1 SSSSQTIST
10 MRSNE
15 PAVITTY
22 SHSDIAA
29 SASAA
34 ASTSPSTLT
43 PTIAWRRK
51 PTVSGSVT
59 ATICITPWSSS
70 FCTRWRTAASDRPTA
85 LPMAAYGRRPSSW
98 SCSMMARE
106 TASSCGP
113 PPFLDSLESLGSALR
128 LATRS
133 LCTTSRQ
140 FRKARSMKF
149 VVTDP
154 RSCGFR
160 RCGVARGV
168 ENVRVRTRVG
178 VSEVGHLTAGHLG
191 HQPGAPG
198 GLAVST
204 ELRRLRNYIGGEFR
218 DAADG
223 RTTQVV
229 NPATGEAYATA
240 PLSGQADVD
249 AAMAAAAEAFP
260 GWRDTTP
267 AERQKALLKIADL
280 FEERAEELIAAEV
293 ENTGKPIGLTRTEE
307 IPPMVDQIRF
317 FAGAARMLE
326 GKGAGE
332 YMEGLTSFVRREPVG
347 VCAQVAPWNYPMMM
361 AVWKFAP
368 AIAAGNTVVLKPSD
382 TTPASTVL
390 LAEILGSVL
399 PKGVFNVVCGDRDTG
414 RLMVEHPTPA
424 MASITGSVRAGMS
437 VAESASKDLK
447 RVHLE
452 LGGKAPVVVFED
464 TDIPKAVEDIS
475 TAGFFNAGQDCTAA
489 TRVLVHES
497 IHDEFVSAL
506 AKAAADIKTG
516 MPDDED
522 VLYGPL
528 NNPSQLKQVE
538 GFIERLPAHARVEAG
553 GKRVGDRGYF
563 YAPTVV
569 SGLKQDDEII
579 QKEVF
584 GPVITV
590 QRFTDED
597 QAVEYAN
604 GVEYALASSVWT
616 KDHSRAMR
624 MSKKLDFGCV
634 WINTHIPLVAE
645 MPQGGFKKSGYGKDL
660 SAYGFDDYTRIKHV
674 MTSLDA

>member
-1 SSSSQTIST
+1 
-10 MRSNE
+10 M
-15 PAVITTY
+15 P
-22 SHSDIAA
+22 
-29 SASAA
+29 
-34 ASTSPSTLT
+34 PC
-43 PTIAWRRK
+43 
-51 PTVSGSVT
+51 G
-59 ATICITPWSSS
+59 
-70 FCTRWRTAASDRPTA
+70 
-85 LPMAAYGRRPSSW
+85 G
-98 SCSMMARE
+98 
-106 TASSCGP
+106 GP
-113 PPFLDSLESLGSALR
+113 PP
-128 LATRS
+128 
-133 LCTTSRQ
+133 
-140 FRKARSMKF
+140 
-149 VVTDP
+149 P
-154 RSCGFR
+154 
-160 RCGVARGV
+160 
-168 ENVRVRTRVG
+168 
-178 VSEVGHLTAGHLG
+178 
-191 HQPGAPG
+191 PP
-198 GLAVST
+198 
-204 ELRRLRNYIGGEFR
+204 
-218 DAADG
+218 ADG
-223 RTTQVV
+223 RTTEVV
-229 NPATGEAYATA
+229 NPVTGEAYATA

-267 AERQKALLKIADL
+267 AERQKALLKVADAI
-280 FEERAEELIAAEV
+280 EERAEELIAAEV
-293 ENTGKPIGLTRTEE
+293 ENTGKPTGLTRTEE

-326 GKGAGE
+326 GRSAGE
-332 YMEGLTSFVRREPVG
+332 YMEGLTSIVRREPVG

-399 PKGVFNVVCGDRDTG
+399 PTGVFNVVCGDRDTG
-414 RLMVEHPTPA
+414 RMMVEHETPA
-424 MASITGSVRAGMS
+424 MASITGSVRAGMQ

-464 TDIPKAVEDIS
+464 TDIAKAVEDIS
-475 TAGFFNAGQDCTAA
+475 VAGFFNAGQDCTAA

-497 IHDEFVSAL
+497 IHDEFVTAL
-506 AKAAADIKTG
+506 AKAAADTKTG
-516 MPDDED
+516 APDDED
-522 VLYGPL
+522 VLFGPL
-528 NNPSQLKQVE
+528 NNARQLAQVE
-538 GFIERLPAHARVEAG
+538 GFVDRLPAHARVEAG
-553 GKRVGDRGYF
+553 GRRVGDKGF
-563 YAPTVV
+563 FFAPTVV
-569 SGLKQDDEII
+569 SGLRQDDEIV

-590 QRFTDED
+590 QTFADED
-597 QAVEYAN
+597 QAVAYAN

-645 MPQGGFKKSGYGKDL
+645 MPHGGFKKSGYGKDL